1 MKTIYM
7 TLSGIILSVLATV
20 AIAGLVSISNLVK
33 PNENQPKVKVSAQHT
48 QIKMTHKEGLCHHK
62 ENKASEDISLSR

>member
-7 TLSGIILSVLATV
+7 TLSGIILSVVATI

-33 PNENQPKVKVSAQHT
+33 PADNQHEVKVTAQHA
-48 QIKMTHKEGLCHHK
+48 QIKMTQKEGLCHHK
-62 ENKASEDISLSR
+62 EEKAPKDISLCR